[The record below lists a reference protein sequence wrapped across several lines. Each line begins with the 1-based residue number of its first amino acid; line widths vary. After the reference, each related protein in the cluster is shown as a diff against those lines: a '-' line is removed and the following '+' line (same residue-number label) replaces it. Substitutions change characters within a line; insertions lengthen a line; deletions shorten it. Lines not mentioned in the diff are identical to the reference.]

1 MKALSHENIS
11 RLFWL
16 GRYSERV
23 YTTLRNFAGRFDA
36 MIDDEKNSHD
46 FARIYCFDENNPD
59 SVYSALMR
67 AYDNAI
73 ELREEIGSDTFSY
86 VQLAVYEMNRAK
98 LSEAPLLQLQKVID
112 NIAAFWG
119 VADDIIEDEN
129 VRSIIKLGKRI
140 ERVDLYARFGAGNED
155 MRRFSN
161 IADAVMFTREKT
173 EDIARRIAEEYGD
186 MISIEAVFR
195 NAGACQKIH
204 QQRT

>member
-23 YTTLRNFAGRFDA
+23 YTTLRNFAGKFDA
-36 MIDDEKNSHD
+36 MIDDEENSYE
-46 FARIYCFDENNPD
+46 FAKSYCFDENNPY
-59 SVYSALMR
+59 SVYSALIR

-86 VQLAVYEMNRAK
+86 VQLAVYEMNKAK
-98 LSEAPLLQLQKVID
+98 LSDAPLLQLQKVID

-140 ERVDLYARFGAGNED
+140 ERVDLYARFNAY
-155 MRRFSN
+155 S
-161 IADAVMFTREKT
+161 
-173 EDIARRIAEEYGD
+173 EDIRREIRRLNSRITKAGIKYNHESLERLNYIAEHEIND
-186 MISIEAVFR
+186 TQALMKEAESLV
-195 NAGACQKIH
+195 NI
-204 QQRT
+204 

>member
-46 FARIYCFDENNPD
+46 FARTYCFDENNPD

-140 ERVDLYARFGAGNED
+140 ERVDLYARFGAGSED
-155 MRRFSN
+155 MRRE
-161 IADAVMFTREKT
+161 I
-173 EDIARRIAEEYGD
+173 RRLNSRITKAGIKYNAESLERLNYIAEHEITNTQAL
-186 MISIEAVFR
+186 MKEAESLV
-195 NAGACQKIH
+195 NI
-204 QQRT
+204 

>member
-46 FARIYCFDENNPD
+46 FARSYCFDENNPD

-86 VQLAVYEMNRAK
+86 VQLAVYEMNKAK

-112 NIAAFWG
+112 NI
-119 VADDIIEDEN
+119 
-129 VRSIIKLGKRI
+129 K
-140 ERVDLYARFGAGNED
+140 
-155 MRRFSN
+155 
-161 IADAVMFTREKT
+161 TRT
-173 EDIARRIAEEYGD
+173 
-186 MISIEAVFR
+186 
-195 NAGACQKIH
+195 
-204 QQRT
+204 

>member
-1 MKALSHENIS
+1 VKALSHENIS
-11 RLFWL
+11 RLLWL

-23 YTTLRNFAGRFDA
+23 YTTLRNFAGKFDA

-46 FARIYCFDENNPD
+46 FAKSYCFDENNPD
-59 SVYSALMR
+59 SVYSALIR

-86 VQLAVYEMNRAK
+86 VQLAVYEMNKAK
-98 LSEAPLLQLQKVID
+98 LSDAPLLQLQKVID

-140 ERVDLYARFGAGNED
+140 ERVDLYARFN
-155 MRRFSN
+155 
-161 IADAVMFTREKT
+161 ADS
-173 EDIARRIAEEYGD
+173 EDIRREVRRLGSRILKAGIVYDAESLERLKRIAENERID
-186 MISIEAVFR
+186 TQALMKEAESLV
-195 NAGACQKIH
+195 NI
-204 QQRT
+204 

>member
-46 FARIYCFDENNPD
+46 FARSYCFDENNPD

-155 MRRFSN
+155 MRREIRRLNSR
-161 IADAVMFTREKT
+161 ITKAGIKYDAKNLERLNH
-173 EDIARRIAEEYGD
+173 IAEHEITNTQAL
-186 MISIEAVFR
+186 MKEAESLV
-195 NAGACQKIH
+195 NM
-204 QQRT
+204 